1 MFWPLIGLTAAT
13 LTTFS
18 FIPQII
24 KVVKT
29 RSGRDLSPVTLLQ
42 LSLGVA
48 LWVFYGW
55 YLRDLIII
63 VANSLTLA
71 SLIVLLCLYVRYKKA
86 GA

>member
-1 MFWPLIGLTAAT
+1 MLWPLIGLTAAT

-24 KVVKT
+24 KVLKT
-29 RSGRDLSPVTLLQ
+29 RSGKDLSPVTLSQ

-63 VANSLTLA
+63 IANGLTLV
-71 SLIVLLCLYVRYKKA
+71 SLIVLLLLYVRYRRA
-86 GA
+86 EA